1 VAIRSELSLHCRGKR
16 ATCQESEIE
25 SATSKAGAFFM
36 KHTSV
41 YARHW
46 GFTLIEL
53 MIVIAIISI
62 LCLIMLPNM
71 MRSPDAAK
79 LSSCKYNLRAIAAAV
94 EIYATDNSGM
104 YPQRLDLLTTV
115 DTNGHAYMRTIPNCP
130 VAGNNSPY
138 LQGYEVVSAPKNA
151 YTLSCQGNYH
161 KIMGLDS
168 NYPKYSAVRGLM
180 DSQDAEEDE
189 K

>member
-1 VAIRSELSLHCRGKR
+1 MLELKPNCRGKR
-16 ATCQESEIE
+16 LFAKKTRP
-25 SATSKAGAFFM
+25 KALFLKLEHFFM

-41 YARHW
+41 YARNL

-71 MRSPDAAK
+71 MRSRDAAK
-79 LSSCKYNLRAIAAAV
+79 LSSCKYNLRSIAAAM

-104 YPQRLDLLTTV
+104 YPKKLDTITTV
-115 DTNGHAYMRTIPNCP
+115 DTNGHAYMRTIPSCP
-130 VAGNNSPY
+130 VAGSNAPY

-151 YTLSCQGNYH
+151 YTLSCKGNYH
-161 KIMGLDS
+161 KIMGLDDD
-168 NYPKYSAVRGLM
+168 YPKYSAVRGLIE
-180 DSQDAEEDE
+180 SQNTEEDE

>member
-1 VAIRSELSLHCRGKR
+1 MKLSFMCNRGR
-16 ATCQESEIE
+16 
-25 SATSKAGAFFM
+25 
-36 KHTSV
+36 
-41 YARHW
+41 

-71 MRSPDAAK
+71 MRSRDAAK
-79 LSSCKYNLRAIAAAV
+79 LSSCKYNLRSIAAAM

-104 YPQRLDLLTTV
+104 YPKKLDTLTTV
-115 DTNGHAYMRTIPNCP
+115 DINGHAYMRTIPSCP
-130 VAGNNSPY
+130 VAGSNAPY

-151 YTLSCQGNYH
+151 YTLSCKGNYH
-161 KIMGLDS
+161 KIMGLDDD
-168 NYPKYSAVRGLM
+168 YPKYSAVRGLIE
-180 DSQDAEEDE
+180 SQNTEEDE